1 MTKFITIFNHTYL
14 SKIKSKSFIIS
25 SILLVI
31 SIIIMSNYD
40 KIQDSFD
47 SKTDDIALSTNNNQI
62 FESIKKSYTDQNKA
76 DKIEK
81 TSVKTGKKLVK
92 QEKVKYLIDV
102 RINKNSLISNVYTKN
117 NLDSEEKNF
126 MQSTL
131 SQIQLFQTLKQS
143 NINPK
148 SLENSTNKNS
158 LNVKKLESEKKDS
171 NIDEKTKNLNTI
183 IVMLMISI
191 IFYIILTYSNQIAF
205 DIATEKTSRV
215 SEMIITSVKP
225 SIHIFGK
232 ILAVLSVAFT
242 QILIVAIAFIISY
255 YVFDLSDLFDD
266 FDLKY
271 GESSNRIILYSLLYM
286 VLGLIS
292 YISLASILGSIT
304 KRMENIGQSLMP
316 ITTISM
322 MAFYIAIFSISNSDN
337 LIVKIASFLP
347 LFTPIVMPMRLL
359 STNTSNFQILIGL
372 LVSVIVA
379 FYLIDKSIKSYKYNI
394 LNNKRK
400 R

>member
-148 SLENSTNKNS
+148 SLKNSTNKNS

-271 GESSNRIILYSLLYM
+271 GESSNRIIIYSLLYM

>member
-14 SKIKSKSFIIS
+14 SKVKSKSFIIS

-62 FESIKKSYTDQNKA
+62 FESIKKSYTDQKKA

-183 IVMLMISI
+183 IVMIMISI

-271 GESSNRIILYSLLYM
+271 GESSNRIIIYSLLYM

>member
-271 GESSNRIILYSLLYM
+271 GESSNKIIIYSLLYM

>member
-271 GESSNRIILYSLLYM
+271 GESSNRIIIYSLLYM

>member
-225 SIHIFGK
+225 SIHILGK

-271 GESSNRIILYSLLYM
+271 GESSNRIIIYSLLYM

>member
-14 SKIKSKSFIIS
+14 SKVKSKSFIIS
-25 SILLVI
+25 SVLLVI

-183 IVMLMISI
+183 IVMIMISI

-271 GESSNRIILYSLLYM
+271 GESSNRIIIYSLLYM

-359 STNTSNFQILIGL
+359 STNTSNLQILIGL